1 MAGLQE
7 VLLSPNTMESVTLP
21 MVRYRIA
28 FEVTEPVHLPEYSG
42 STIRGAFGGALRR
55 VACMTRQ
62 KDCKACP
69 LYRSC
74 PYTDI
79 FETPPP
85 EEHTLQKFSQ
95 IPNAYVIEPPN
106 WGARTYEKGETLEFH
121 FVLFGRALYH
131 LALVVF
137 AFQRAFSRDVGRGKA
152 VFKTLFAEYPTG
164 DVCVLDGEKDRIR
177 EHVPETTMP
186 LPQGKEIVLKVTT
199 PLRLQKN
206 GRPLRSEEITAR
218 GLLTAMMRRTALI
231 YEFQCR
237 TPLGLDFAGLAEA
250 AEGVALASH
259 LTWRDWARYSNRQDR
274 RMSLGGVVGEIRLSN
289 VPFAFTALAAC
300 ATLAHVGKNSTFGL
314 GRVSLE

>member
-106 WGARTYEKGETLEFH
+106 WGARTYENGETLEFQLYLHSSAH
-121 FVLFGRALYH
+121 FHAM
-131 LALVVF
+131 LAAAKRSLKHCSQNIRLVMC
-137 AFQRAFSRDVGRGKA
+137 AFSTAK
-152 VFKTLFAEYPTG
+152 KTAFGSMSRKPR
-164 DVCVLDGEKDRIR
+164 CRSPKEK
-177 EHVPETTMP
+177 
-186 LPQGKEIVLKVTT
+186 
-199 PLRLQKN
+199 RLCS
-206 GRPLRSEEITAR
+206 R
-218 GLLTAMMRRTALI
+218 
-231 YEFQCR
+231 
-237 TPLGLDFAGLAEA
+237 
-250 AEGVALASH
+250 
-259 LTWRDWARYSNRQDR
+259 
-274 RMSLGGVVGEIRLSN
+274 
-289 VPFAFTALAAC
+289 
-300 ATLAHVGKNSTFGL
+300 
-314 GRVSLE
+314 